1 MAGLVSVR
9 ASDAER
15 ERALRELRTHYT
27 AGRLDA
33 DELEERAGLATRAR
47 SRRELWLLLADLPA
61 RRRER
66 SAGFVARAD
75 RLLLRMHLRAWLA
88 SSLALVVAWAAA
100 GEGAFW
106 PAIVIVPWG
115 ALVAGHA
122 WCSRAVRR
130 FVRRLTTGS
139 KAAPSD
145 IGRDLAYRR

>member
-1 MAGLVSVR
+1 MAGFAPIR

-15 ERALRELRTHYT
+15 ERALQDLRQHYA
-27 AGRLDA
+27 AGRLDH

-47 SRRELWLLLADLPA
+47 WRGDLRAVLADLPA
-61 RRRER
+61 GRRTR

-75 RLLLRMHLRAWLA
+75 RMLLRTHLRAWLMF
-88 SSLALVVAWAAA
+88 STALVVAWAAA
-100 GEGAFW
+100 GEGTFW

-130 FVRRLTTGS
+130 FAGRLLGHPAPPPRRFL
-139 KAAPSD
+139 
-145 IGRDLAYRR
+145 RH